1 MYFLRNIYNLRF
13 FSVCK
18 CIKCDNSVNITNFFC
33 NSCNWPLESEIIK
46 RENIYKIFQIVE
58 EYEIDKNLLSKRY
71 KNYQFLLHPD
81 HHYGRTK
88 EELSIITANSG
99 IINSLYN
106 TLIDDKKRAEYLF
119 KIRFT
124 RYNFEEEIEKIKKNQ
139 LESVMEIYEKLDS
152 LETLEDKNKLKA
164 EIKSKID
171 SAVER
176 IGESFHSNDVNSVTK
191 NYVTLSFYKQI
202 YNKLI

>member
-1 MYFLRNIYNLRF
+1 MIEFILATMPRSDWKFFKHLVHSITQAFDNIPPKEREMGRVPEWVPEACYQLRDDIESMIPDWLINELL
-13 FSVCK
+13 S
-18 CIKCDNSVNITNFFC
+18 DNDKLLMQHND
-33 NSCNWPLESEIIK
+33 
-46 RENIYKIFQIVE
+46 

-124 RYNFEEEIEKIKKNQ
+124 RY
-139 LESVMEIYEKLDS
+139 IYEKLDS

-176 IGESFHSNDVNSVTK
+176 IGESFHSNVG
-191 NYVTLSFYKQI
+191 
-202 YNKLI
+202 